1 MKQKQ
6 IYDFLSEIVSSLQ
19 KKEKSERD
27 TNLPQEN
34 KEYTKGQ
41 LYEAQY
47 ILGHVE
53 QIIFSDHTV

>member
-6 IYDFLSEIVSSLQ
+6 ILEFVQSIVTSLQ
-19 KKEKSERD
+19 GKEESERE
-27 TNLPQEN
+27 TNLPDEI

-47 ILGHVE
+47 ILTNIE
-53 QIIFSDHTV
+53 EIIFRD

>member
-6 IYDFLSEIVSSLQ
+6 ILDFVQGIVEVLI
-19 KKEKSERD
+19 KKEASQRN
-27 TNLPQEN
+27 TTLPEEN

-47 ILGHVE
+47 ILSNIE
-53 QIIFSDHTV
+53 EIIFKD